1 MKQIAVTFTIT
12 DQFGIPRGMQIIKI
26 PVKEYDFEKLRS
38 ELQKRH
44 GYVTILNTTEVEV
57 DANKEN

>member
-1 MKQIAVTFTIT
+1 MKQIAVTFAIT

-26 PVKEYDFEKLRS
+26 PVKEYDLEKLRS

-44 GYVTILNTTEVEV
+44 GCVTILSTTEVEV
-57 DANKEN
+57 DAN